1 MIDDKFMK
9 RVQSAVSR
17 GSDKTISLSEV
28 REYVYQDT
36 TKPESTIVRE
46 LIDQVK
52 STSGVL
58 ANVKDEVPSK
68 PALDTVPGLPTNKG
82 GNLSTTQKGK
92 ALSVGGNNQ
101 IDLLKATEKNFTN
114 ESEEVKSA
122 IVGHLTQQTIR
133 SAKDLKQALEKIR
146 NTELALFRQIYSD
159 HSAVRRSE
167 LSALTGA
174 LSSKQQ
180 QEEIESS
187 NFQQQLDL
195 ELSQLCQQFGVSGY

>member
-9 RVQSAVSR
+9 RIQSAVSR
-17 GSDKTISLSEV
+17 ASGKTITLGEV

-36 TKPESTIVRE
+36 TKPESAIVRE

-58 ANVKDEVPSK
+58 ANVEDEVPSK
-68 PALDTVPGLPTNKG
+68 PTLDTVPGLPTNKG
-82 GNLSTTQKGK
+82 GKLSTTQKDK
-92 ALSVGGNNQ
+92 ALSVGSNNP
-101 IDLLKATEKNFTN
+101 INLLEATEENFTN

-133 SAKDLKQALEKIR
+133 SAKDLKLALEKIR

-159 HSAVRRSE
+159 HSSVRRSE

-180 QEEIESS
+180 QEDVESA
-187 NFQQQLDL
+187 NFQRELDL
-195 ELSQLCQQFGVSGY
+195 ELAQWCQQFGVAGF

>member
-9 RVQSAVSR
+9 RIQSAVSR
-17 GSDKTISLSEV
+17 SSGKSISLSDV

-36 TKPESTIVRE
+36 TKPEPIIIRE
-46 LIDQVK
+46 LVEQVK
-52 STSGVL
+52 STSGAL
-58 ANVKDEVPSK
+58 ANVEENETK
-68 PALDTVPGLPTNKG
+68 PALGTLPGLPTNKG
-82 GNLSTTQKGK
+82 GNLSVTQKGK
-92 ALSVGGNNQ
+92 AFSVDSNNQ
-101 IDLLKATEKNFTN
+101 IDLLKATEENFTN

-195 ELSQLCQQFGVSGY
+195 ELAQLCQQFGVSGY